1 MREVLQGGVQKLEQ
15 HPDHQED
22 VPTRPEVTDLLEKAH
37 KLLQLKE
44 AGNRSVPCC
53 IEGLSRS
60 YAIAHMCLQPAALC
74 QAMLYA

>member
-44 AGNRSVPCC
+44 AGNRSV
-53 IEGLSRS
+53 GS
-60 YAIAHMCLQPAALC
+60 
-74 QAMLYA
+74 MLHRGTQSFSCDCTCVSTA